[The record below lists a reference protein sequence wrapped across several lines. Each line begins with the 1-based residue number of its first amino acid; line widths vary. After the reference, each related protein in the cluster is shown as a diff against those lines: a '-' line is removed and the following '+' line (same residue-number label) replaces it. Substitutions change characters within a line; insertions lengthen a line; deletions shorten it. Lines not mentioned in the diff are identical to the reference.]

1 MSNLDFLIHSRPVF
15 PVVVSGPSGVGKTS
29 LVQGAL
35 ALRPDWRYSIST
47 TTRPARAG
55 ETTGKAYDFISEEE
69 FLRLREQRAFL
80 ETAEV
85 HGFLYGTPRA
95 RLESYLQGGHV
106 VLLNLDVQGGASLRA
121 AFHDGVFIFI
131 LPPSMETLKARLSHR
146 NTDSAEV
153 VERRLENARKELEQV
168 SKYSYIIVNENLEQ
182 ATRQLINIV
191 EAEQCRVERRTK

>member
-1 MSNLDFLIHSRPVF
+1 MSYLIESRPAF

-29 LVQGAL
+29 IVQGAL
-35 ALRPDWRYSIST
+35 AQRPNWRCSVST
-47 TTRPARAG
+47 TTRPPRSG
-55 ETTGKAYDFISEEE
+55 EISGQAYDFISKSD
-69 FLRLREQRAFL
+69 FLIRRSAGAFL

-85 HGFLYGTPRA
+85 HGFLYGTPKA
-95 RLESYLQGGHV
+95 RLESYLNEGRI
-106 VLLNLDVQGGASLRA
+106 VLLNLDVQGGASLRE

-131 LPPSMETLKARLSHR
+131 LPPSLDALKARLSHR
-146 NTDSAEV
+146 ATDSPEV

-168 SKYSYIIVNENLEQ
+168 SKYSYIIVNENLEH